1 MFRQNVLNVQK
12 ESSRNNLEV
21 QSKYKMKFNSL
32 IEVVAAVHLAPKVS
46 GEMSDERGGLMLVA
60 PPGQLKTTAI
70 EYLDIFPKTK
80 LVSNVTTH
88 ALTQLRADFLSE
100 EIITMGFPDYDM
112 IYKRHGSV
120 ASQIEGTLMGLM
132 GEGFRNPAFSDQRV
146 NVTKARC
153 TIVSG
158 ITIKCY
164 EKNISE
170 WIDSGFARRFLW
182 SRYVLKN
189 PDVLEEA
196 ISKWKKYNLNG
207 DFIMRIPKTLIPYSL
222 SEDEAK
228 KVLYQLRHQ
237 VDRKLPYIT
246 AQRIISVL
254 VWKHG
259 KVPGW
264 KIWNDFAP
272 SLGKEGCQIVL

>member
-1 MFRQNVLNVQK
+1 
-12 ESSRNNLEV
+12 
-21 QSKYKMKFNSL
+21 MKFKSL
-32 IEVVAAVHLAPKVS
+32 IEVVAATHLTPRVS
-46 GEMSDERGGLMLVA
+46 GEVSNERGGLMLVA
-60 PPGQLKTTAI
+60 PPGHLKTTAI
-70 EYLDIFPKTK
+70 EYLDVFPKTK
-80 LVSNVTTH
+80 LISNITTH

-112 IYKRHGSV
+112 IYKRHNSV
-120 ASQIEGTLMGLM
+120 AAQVEGTLMGLM

-153 TIVSG
+153 TIVAG

-182 SRYVLKN
+182 SRYILKN
-189 PDVLEEA
+189 SEILEEA
-196 ISKWKKYNLNG
+196 ISRWRRFVLDGG
-207 DFIMRIPKTLIPYSL
+207 DFTMKIPQNLIPHSL
-222 SEDEAK
+222 SESEAK

-237 VDRKLPYIT
+237 PDRKLPYIT

-254 VWKHG
+254 CWKHG
-259 KVPGW
+259 VKEGW
-264 KIWNDFAP
+264 KLWNDFAS
-272 SLGKEGCQIVL
+272 SLGKEGSLIVL